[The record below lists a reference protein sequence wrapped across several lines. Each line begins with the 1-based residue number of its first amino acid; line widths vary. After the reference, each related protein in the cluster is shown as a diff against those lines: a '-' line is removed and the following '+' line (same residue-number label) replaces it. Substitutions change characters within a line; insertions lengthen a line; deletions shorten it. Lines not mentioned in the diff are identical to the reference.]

1 MKTDINFLEKLLNM
15 VIEELPP
22 GGDKRVSRE
31 RVSVKYSRFYSRI
44 SPKKKLVTMFL
55 RKTQGVHVMCPPPLL
70 KELGYALDEERD
82 RDGDQKVIWPFE
94 EAEANARRLGQNLA
108 SLLID
113 TQPAESLESRV
124 SKLECQV
131 AKIEDLL
138 KAISRWASQED

>member
-1 MKTDINFLEKLLNM
+1 MEIRRSFGL
-15 VIEELPP
+15 
-22 GGDKRVSRE
+22 
-31 RVSVKYSRFYSRI
+31 
-44 SPKKKLVTMFL
+44 
-55 RKTQGVHVMCPPPLL
+55 
-70 KELGYALDEERD
+70 
-82 RDGDQKVIWPFE
+82 FE

-138 KAISRWASQED
+138 KAISRWASQEGLSFLFFSIHQIPRRSPPPRKERHAPGYRISARYG